1 MKEKIYNQLKQEF
14 SKLGLSDELLQSV
27 AASIDS
33 TGLVTDE
40 NLATVVKGQE
50 NMLKSYQSNLDKLR
64 TEGAGFKKEL
74 EELRARGG
82 KGGGQQ
88 QQPENEVPE
97 WFKKEWE
104 KFKENEKKIDAIIA
118 ENEKFKA
125 EKARGERNAMI
136 LAKAKE
142 LKISKSRIE
151 EGFAIPDDIDEAGI
165 TSYLSKVKKNEVA
178 KGLEDRSS
186 AFSLSTPEAQGKELA
201 KEWAKSLPD
210 A

>member
-1 MKEKIYNQLKQEF
+1 MKEKIYNQLTQEYAR
-14 SKLGLSDELLQSV
+14 LGLSDELLQSV
-27 AASIDS
+27 AASLEA

-50 NMLKSYQSNLDKLR
+50 NMLKSYQSNFDKLR
-64 TEGAGFKKEL
+64 TEGAGYKKEL
-74 EELRARGG
+74 EELKARGG
-82 KGGGQQ
+82 QGGGQQ
-88 QQPENEVPE
+88 KQPKDELLELFNKYKEEND
-97 WFKKEWE
+97 KKLNALIE
-104 KFKENEKKIDAIIA
+104 ENT
-118 ENEKFKA
+118 KFKA
-125 EKARGERNAMI
+125 EKAKGERNAMI

-151 EGFAIPDDIDEAGI
+151 EGFAIPDDMDEAGI
-165 TSYLSKVKKNEVA
+165 ATYLSKVKKNEVA

-186 AFSLSTPEAQGKELA
+186 AFSLSTSEDQGKELA

>member
-1 MKEKIYNQLKQEF
+1 MKEKIYNQLKQDYA
-14 SKLGLSDELLQSV
+14 KLGLSDELLQSV
-27 AASIDS
+27 AASLDS

-74 EELRARGG
+74 EELKAKGG

-88 QQPENEVPE
+88 QQPKDDMPE
-97 WFKKEWE
+97 WFTKYKEEQDKKLGEL
-104 KFKENEKKIDAIIA
+104 IA

-142 LKISKSRIE
+142 LKISKSRID
-151 EGFAIPDDIDEAGI
+151 EGFAIPDDMDEAGI

>member
-1 MKEKIYNQLKQEF
+1 MKEKIYNQLKQKY
-14 SKLGLSDELLQSV
+14 SRLGLSDELLQSV
-27 AASIDS
+27 AASLEA

-50 NMLKSYQSNLDKLR
+50 NMLKSYQSNFDKLR
-64 TEGAGFKKEL
+64 TEGAGYKKEL
-74 EELRARGG
+74 EELKA
-82 KGGGQQ
+82 KGGQGGAP
-88 QQPENEVPE
+88 QPKPQPKDELTELFNKYKEETDKKLNALIEENT
-97 WFKKEWE
+97 
-104 KFKENEKKIDAIIA
+104 KFKN
-118 ENEKFKA
+118 

-142 LKISKSRIE
+142 LKISKSRID
-151 EGFAIPDDIDEAGI
+151 EGFAIPDDMDEAGI
-165 TSYLSKVKKNEVA
+165 ASYLSKVKKNEVA

>member
-1 MKEKIYNQLKQEF
+1 MKEKIYNQLKQEY
-14 SKLGLSDELLQSV
+14 SRLGLSDELLQSV
-27 AASIDS
+27 AASLEA

-50 NMLKSYQSNLDKLR
+50 NMLKSYQSNFDKLR
-64 TEGAGFKKEL
+64 TEGAGYKKEL
-74 EELRARGG
+74 EELKARGG
-82 KGGGQQ
+82 GQGGGQQ
-88 QQPENEVPE
+88 KQPKDELLELFNKYKEEND
-97 WFKKEWE
+97 KKLNALIE
-104 KFKENEKKIDAIIA
+104 ENT
-118 ENEKFKA
+118 KFKA
-125 EKARGERNAMI
+125 EKAKGERNALI

-151 EGFAIPDDIDEAGI
+151 EGFAIPDDMDEAGI
-165 TSYLSKVKKNEVA
+165 ATYLSKVKKNEVA

-186 AFSLSTPEAQGKELA
+186 AFSLSTSEDQGKELA

>member
-1 MKEKIYNQLKQEF
+1 MKEKIYNQLKQEYAR
-14 SKLGLSDELLQSV
+14 LGLSDELLQSV
-27 AASIDS
+27 AASLEA

-50 NMLKSYQSNLDKLR
+50 NMLKSYQSNFDKLR
-64 TEGAGFKKEL
+64 TEGAGYKKEL
-74 EELRARGG
+74 EELKARGG
-82 KGGGQQ
+82 QGGGQQ
-88 QQPENEVPE
+88 KQPKDELLELFNKYKEEND
-97 WFKKEWE
+97 KKLNALIE
-104 KFKENEKKIDAIIA
+104 ENT
-118 ENEKFKA
+118 KFKA
-125 EKARGERNAMI
+125 ENAKGERNAMI

-151 EGFAIPDDIDEAGI
+151 EGFAIPDDMDEAGI
-165 TSYLSKVKKNEVA
+165 ATYLSKVKKNEVA

-186 AFSLSTPEAQGKELA
+186 AFSMSTSEDQGKELA

>member
-88 QQPENEVPE
+88 QQPDEMPE
-97 WFKKEWE
+97 WFNKYREE
-104 KFKENEKKIDAIIA
+104 QDKKINAIIA

-151 EGFAIPDDIDEAGI
+151 EGFAIPDDMDEAGI

>member
-14 SKLGLSDELLQSV
+14 ARLGLSDELLQSV
-27 AASIDS
+27 AASLEA

-50 NMLKSYQSNLDKLR
+50 NMLKSYQSNFDKLR
-64 TEGAGFKKEL
+64 TEGAGYKKEL
-74 EELRARGG
+74 EELKAKGG
-82 KGGGQQ
+82 QGGGQQ
-88 QQPENEVPE
+88 KQPKDELLELFNKYKEEND
-97 WFKKEWE
+97 KKLNALIE
-104 KFKENEKKIDAIIA
+104 ENT
-118 ENEKFKA
+118 KFKA
-125 EKARGERNAMI
+125 EKAKGERNALI

-151 EGFAIPDDIDEAGI
+151 EGFAIPDDMDEAGI
-165 TSYLSKVKKNEVA
+165 ATYLSKVKKNEVA

-186 AFSLSTPEAQGKELA
+186 AFSLSTTEDQGKELA
-201 KEWAKSLPD
+201 KDWAKNLPD

>member
-151 EGFAIPDDIDEAGI
+151 EGFAIPDDMDEAGI

>member
-1 MKEKIYNQLKQEF
+1 MKEKIYNQLKQDYAR
-14 SKLGLSDELLQSV
+14 LGLSDELLQSV
-27 AASIDS
+27 AASLEA

-50 NMLKSYQSNLDKLR
+50 NMLKSYQSNFDKLR
-64 TEGAGFKKEL
+64 TEGAGYKKEL
-74 EELRARGG
+74 EELKARGG
-82 KGGGQQ
+82 QGGGQQ
-88 QQPENEVPE
+88 KQPKDELLELFNKYKEEND
-97 WFKKEWE
+97 KKLNALIE
-104 KFKENEKKIDAIIA
+104 ENT
-118 ENEKFKA
+118 KFKA
-125 EKARGERNAMI
+125 EKAKGERNALI

-151 EGFAIPDDIDEAGI
+151 EGFAIPDDMDEAGI
-165 TSYLSKVKKNEVA
+165 ATYLSKVKKNEVA

-186 AFSLSTPEAQGKELA
+186 AFSLSTSEDQGKELA

>member
-74 EELRARGG
+74 EELRERVG

>member
-27 AASIDS
+27 AASLDS

-74 EELRARGG
+74 EELKAKGG

-88 QQPENEVPE
+88 QQPEDDMPE
-97 WFKKEWE
+97 WFTKYKEEQDKKLGEL
-104 KFKENEKKIDAIIA
+104 IA

-142 LKISKSRIE
+142 LKISKSRID
-151 EGFAIPDDIDEAGI
+151 EGFAIPDDMDEAGI

-178 KGLEDRSS
+178 KGLEDKSS
-186 AFSLSTPEAQGKELA
+186 AFSLSTPEAQGNELA

>member
-1 MKEKIYNQLKQEF
+1 MKEKIYNQLKQEY
-14 SKLGLSDELLQSV
+14 SRLGLSDELLQSV
-27 AASIDS
+27 AASLEA

-50 NMLKSYQSNLDKLR
+50 NMLKSYQSNFDKLR
-64 TEGAGFKKEL
+64 TESAGYKKEL
-74 EELRARGG
+74 EELKARGG
-82 KGGGQQ
+82 QGGGQQ
-88 QQPENEVPE
+88 KQPKDELLELFNKYKEEND
-97 WFKKEWE
+97 KKLNALIE
-104 KFKENEKKIDAIIA
+104 ENT
-118 ENEKFKA
+118 KFKA
-125 EKARGERNAMI
+125 EKAKGERNALI

-151 EGFAIPDDIDEAGI
+151 EGFAIPDDMDEAGI
-165 TSYLSKVKKNEVA
+165 ATYLSKVKKNEVA

-186 AFSLSTPEAQGKELA
+186 AFSLSTSEDQGKELA

>member
-74 EELRARGG
+74 EELKA
-82 KGGGQQ
+82 KGGQGGAP
-88 QQPENEVPE
+88 QPKPQPKEDMPE
-97 WFKKEWE
+97 WFNKYKEENDKKLNALIE
-104 KFKENEKKIDAIIA
+104 ENT
-118 ENEKFKA
+118 KFKA

-151 EGFAIPDDIDEAGI
+151 EGFAIPDDMDEAGI

>member
-74 EELRARGG
+74 EGLRARGG

-88 QQPENEVPE
+88 QQPDEMPE
-97 WFKKEWE
+97 WFNKYREE
-104 KFKENEKKIDAIIA
+104 QEKKINAIIA
-118 ENEKFKA
+118 ENENFKA

-151 EGFAIPDDIDEAGI
+151 EGFAIPDDMDEAGI

-186 AFSLSTPEAQGKELA
+186 AFSLSTPEEQGKELA

>member
-33 TGLVTDE
+33 TELVTDE

-88 QQPENEVPE
+88 QQPDEMPE
-97 WFKKEWE
+97 WFNKNREE
-104 KFKENEKKIDAIIA
+104 QDKKINAIIA
-118 ENEKFKA
+118 ENEKLKA

-151 EGFAIPDDIDEAGI
+151 EGFAIPDDMDEAGI

-186 AFSLSTPEAQGKELA
+186 AFSLSTPEAQCKELA

>member
-1 MKEKIYNQLKQEF
+1 MKEKIYNQLKQDYAR
-14 SKLGLSDELLQSV
+14 LGLSDELLQSV
-27 AASIDS
+27 AASLEA

-50 NMLKSYQSNLDKLR
+50 NMLKSYQSNFDKLR
-64 TEGAGFKKEL
+64 TEGAGYKKEL
-74 EELRARGG
+74 EELKARGG
-82 KGGGQQ
+82 GQGGGQQ
-88 QQPENEVPE
+88 QQPKDELLELFNKYKEEND
-97 WFKKEWE
+97 KKLNALIE
-104 KFKENEKKIDAIIA
+104 ENT
-118 ENEKFKA
+118 KFKA
-125 EKARGERNAMI
+125 EKAKGERNALI

-151 EGFAIPDDIDEAGI
+151 EGFAIPDDMDEAGI
-165 TSYLSKVKKNEVA
+165 ATYLSKVKKNEVA

-186 AFSLSTPEAQGKELA
+186 AFSLSTSEDQGKELA

>member
-1 MKEKIYNQLKQEF
+1 MKEKIYNQLKQEYAR
-14 SKLGLSDELLQSV
+14 LGLSDELLQSV
-27 AASIDS
+27 AASLEA

-50 NMLKSYQSNLDKLR
+50 NMLKSYQSNFDKLR
-64 TEGAGFKKEL
+64 TEGAGYKKEL
-74 EELRARGG
+74 EELKARGG
-82 KGGGQQ
+82 GQGGGQQ
-88 QQPENEVPE
+88 KQPKDELLELFNKYKEEND
-97 WFKKEWE
+97 KKLNALIE
-104 KFKENEKKIDAIIA
+104 ENT
-118 ENEKFKA
+118 KFKA
-125 EKARGERNAMI
+125 EKAKGERNAMI

-151 EGFAIPDDIDEAGI
+151 EGFAIPDDMDEAGI

-186 AFSLSTPEAQGKELA
+186 AFSLSTPEAQGNELA

>member
-27 AASIDS
+27 AASLDS

-74 EELRARGG
+74 EELKAKGG

-88 QQPENEVPE
+88 QQPEADMPE
-97 WFKKEWE
+97 WFTKYKEEQDKKLGEL
-104 KFKENEKKIDAIIA
+104 IA

-142 LKISKSRIE
+142 LKISKSRID
-151 EGFAIPDDIDEAGI
+151 EGFAIPDDMDEAGI
-165 TSYLSKVKKNEVA
+165 TSYLSRVKKNEVA

-186 AFSLSTPEAQGKELA
+186 AFSLSTPEDQGKELA
-201 KEWAKSLPD
+201 SEWAKSLPD

>member
-1 MKEKIYNQLKQEF
+1 MKEKIYNQLKQDYA
-14 SKLGLSDELLQSV
+14 KLGLSDELLQSV
-27 AASIDS
+27 AASLEA

-40 NLATVVKGQE
+40 NLATIVKGQE
-50 NMLKSYQSNLDKLR
+50 NMLKSYQSNFDKLR
-64 TEGAGFKKEL
+64 TEGAGYKKEL
-74 EELRARGG
+74 EELKA
-82 KGGGQQ
+82 KGGQGGAP
-88 QQPENEVPE
+88 QPKPQPNEIPE
-97 WFKKEWE
+97 WFTKYKAEQDKKMGEL
-104 KFKENEKKIDAIIA
+104 IA
-118 ENEKFKA
+118 ENEKFKS

-151 EGFAIPDDIDEAGI
+151 EGFAISDDMDEAGI
-165 TSYLSKVKKNEVA
+165 ATYLSKVKKNEVA

-186 AFSLSTPEAQGKELA
+186 AFSLSTPEDQGKELA

>member
-1 MKEKIYNQLKQEF
+1 MKEKIYNQLKQEYAR
-14 SKLGLSDELLQSV
+14 LGLSDELLQSV
-27 AASIDS
+27 AASLEA

-50 NMLKSYQSNLDKLR
+50 NMLKSYQSNFDKLR
-64 TEGAGFKKEL
+64 TESTGYKKEL
-74 EELRARGG
+74 EELKARGG
-82 KGGGQQ
+82 QGGGQQ
-88 QQPENEVPE
+88 KQPKDELLELFNKYKEEND
-97 WFKKEWE
+97 KKLNALIE
-104 KFKENEKKIDAIIA
+104 ENT
-118 ENEKFKA
+118 KFKA
-125 EKARGERNAMI
+125 EKAKGERNAMI

-151 EGFAIPDDIDEAGI
+151 EGFAIPDDMDEAGI
-165 TSYLSKVKKNEVA
+165 ATYLSKVKKNEVA

-186 AFSLSTPEAQGKELA
+186 AFSLSTSEDQGKELA

>member
-1 MKEKIYNQLKQEF
+1 MKEKIYNQLKQEYAR
-14 SKLGLSDELLQSV
+14 LGLSDELLQSV
-27 AASIDS
+27 AASLEA

-64 TEGAGFKKEL
+64 TEGAGYKKEL
-74 EELRARGG
+74 EELKARGG
-82 KGGGQQ
+82 QGGGQQ
-88 QQPENEVPE
+88 KQPKDELLELFNKYKEEND
-97 WFKKEWE
+97 KKLNALIE
-104 KFKENEKKIDAIIA
+104 ENT
-118 ENEKFKA
+118 KFKA
-125 EKARGERNAMI
+125 EKAKGERSAMI

-151 EGFAIPDDIDEAGI
+151 EGFAIPDDLDEAGI
-165 TSYLSKVKKNEVA
+165 ATYLSKVKKNEVA

-186 AFSLSTPEAQGKELA
+186 AFSLSTSEDQGKELA

>member
-1 MKEKIYNQLKQEF
+1 MKEKIYNHLKQEYAR
-14 SKLGLSDELLQSV
+14 LGLSDELLQSV
-27 AASIDS
+27 AASLEA

-50 NMLKSYQSNLDKLR
+50 NMLKSYQSNFDKLR
-64 TEGAGFKKEL
+64 TEGAGYKREL
-74 EELRARGG
+74 EELKARGG
-82 KGGGQQ
+82 QGGGQQ
-88 QQPENEVPE
+88 KQPKDELLELFNKYKEEND
-97 WFKKEWE
+97 KKLNALIE
-104 KFKENEKKIDAIIA
+104 ENT
-118 ENEKFKA
+118 KFKA
-125 EKARGERNAMI
+125 EKAKGERNAMI

-151 EGFAIPDDIDEAGI
+151 EGFAIPDDMDEAGI
-165 TSYLSKVKKNEVA
+165 ATYLSKVKKNEVA

-186 AFSLSTPEAQGKELA
+186 AFSLSTSEDQGKELA